1 MSSHGAETRPLV
13 AVPDDAPEQ
22 TVTVAKG
29 RPPALRAGS
38 GFAIYERRRDA
49 SGNEIE
55 EFVTVVPAPEPTLY
69 AVSDE
74 QFNAWKGKRLIARR
88 VRLERGRG

>member
-29 RPPALRAGS
+29 RPPALRAGP
-38 GFAIYERRRDA
+38 GFASYERRRDA
-49 SGNEIE
+49 AGHEIE
-55 EFVTVVPAPEPTLY
+55 EFITIVPVSEPTLF
-69 AVSDE
+69 AVSDD
-74 QFNAWKGKRLIARR
+74 QFNAWKGKRLIAKP
-88 VRLERGRG
+88 VRLEPR